1 MLIIETQYFP
11 SVHFFSLIAQFGE
24 LCIENHENYIK
35 QTYRNRCYILGA
47 NKIERLTVPVLSSI
61 KGEKQLITHTK
72 LDNRT
77 NWQQIHWRSIR
88 AAYGKSPFFPY
99 YADMIENAL
108 FMPAETLF
116 ELNENIITI
125 LLKIISTAT
134 PINTKLN
141 YTNSY
146 QKNYEIKVADLANLP
161 TDKRNLT
168 LGVNEISFKSYS
180 QVFGN
185 EFVSNLSILDLI
197 FCKGKYLNF
206 DKIT

>member
-11 SVHFFSLIAQFGE
+11 SIHFFALLAQSGE
-24 LCIENHENYIK
+24 LCIEKHENYIK

-47 NKIERLTVPVLSSI
+47 NKIERLTVPVFRAE
-61 KGEKQLITHTK
+61 KGEKQLITDAK

-99 YADMIENAL
+99 YADMIESAL
-108 FMPAETLF
+108 FMPTDSLF
-116 ELNENIITI
+116 QLNENILTV
-125 LLKIISTAT
+125 LLKIVSAAT
-134 PINTKLN
+134 PINTKIN

-146 QKNYEIKVADLANLP
+146 QKSYEENFII
-161 TDKRNLT
+161 DKRNQIVE
-168 LGVNEISFKSYS
+168 VNEINFKPYS

-185 EFVSNLSILDLI
+185 EFVSNLSVLDLI
-197 FCKGKYLNF
+197 FCKVKYLNF
-206 DKIT
+206 DVL